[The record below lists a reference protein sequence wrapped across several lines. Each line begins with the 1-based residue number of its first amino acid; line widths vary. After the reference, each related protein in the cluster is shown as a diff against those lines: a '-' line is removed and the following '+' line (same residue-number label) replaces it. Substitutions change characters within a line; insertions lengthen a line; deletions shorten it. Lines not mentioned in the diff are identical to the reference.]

1 MKKKLFSF
9 IIGLALVFT
18 FVLSSAS
25 PVDAYSYRVRGY
37 TRSNGTYV
45 NSYYRTSP
53 NYTRFDNYSTR
64 GNYNPYTGRFGTR
77 SPW

>member
-1 MKKKLFSF
+1 MRKKLFSF
-9 IIGLALVFT
+9 VIGIALTCVFVVSFT
-18 FVLSSAS
+18 STA
-25 PVDAYSYRVRGY
+25 DAYSYRVRGY
-37 TRSNGTYV
+37 TRSNGAYV
-45 NSYYRTSP
+45 RPYYRTNP